1 MPKMPTLPPPMARL
15 PKEPSPDMV
24 RSFGPRPTLENVP
37 ALTDGAP
44 IASPSPSAY
53 REKNPYQAPPTEYKA
68 PSLLR
73 EHRRLAILFAG
84 VAAAFAVYCLKLP
97 HGARSAGPAA
107 AAITSSAAVSA
118 GAAAANLTSA
128 APSGAS
134 VPLAAAVSPPTV
146 SSSARSASE
155 PPSTVQPSSATQ
167 PIYVESVTESVPEKN
182 SH

>member
-24 RSFGPRPTLENVP
+24 RSFGPRPTLENVS
-37 ALTDGAP
+37 AVTDGAP

-97 HGARSAGPAA
+97 HGLRSTAGAA
-107 AAITSSAAVSA
+107 TTVTSPGLAVSA
-118 GAAAANLTSA
+118 VAAASSPTSA
-128 APSGAS
+128 ASSPVTA
-134 VPLAAAVSPPTV
+134 PAQPPAAPQFSTV
-146 SSSARSASE
+146 SK
-155 PPSTVQPSSATQ
+155 PSRQPSAATQ
-167 PIYVESVTESVPEKN
+167 PIYVESVPEAD
-182 SH
+182 SR